1 MEMKKEITLGSLLG
15 ILVPIFVLILGWGIS
30 INSRLSEKDIVD
42 ANQNKQINKNDA
54 KIEKVDDARQQ
65 DNKDIQLKLDR
76 IIENQNKEK

>member
-1 MEMKKEITLGSLLG
+1 MKKEITLGSLLG